1 MPWLP
6 PSISFPDSNVSA
18 QAAMGARAAEHGSLQ
33 LQEGR
38 DEALIAGSRGHS
50 RQRASEQLFRVAPAR
65 HCRVPPAGLRGARG
79 RGSAGR
85 TGPGGSLPASG
96 CRGAALLRCPPSCP
110 APRPAAAS
118 SSAEGAAAPRGAV
131 WAGPGRAERWAL
143 PRRGPDLWC
152 GQERPELGPA
162 LLLSACRRARQGP
175 MAGGLGPR
183 LLALALALALGPAGV
198 WAQLSLTESGGGL
211 RAPGDSVQLSCQG
224 SGLNFEDYSVRWYR
238 QAPGGSLEWVS
249 YISSQSGSTKQYGA
263 AVQGRATASRDNSR
277 SESSLSLQHLHV
289 GDSARYFCAVR
300 TGTGNPSE
308 L

>member
-183 LLALALALALGPAGV
+183 LLALALALGPAGV
-198 WAQLSLTESGGGL
+198 WAELKVVESGGGL
-211 RAPGDSVQLSCQG
+211 RAPGDSVHLSCQG
-224 SGLNFEDYSVRWYR
+224 YGFTFGNYHVLWYR

-249 YISSQSGSTKQYGA
+249 FISYDGSTVEYGK
-263 AVQGRATASRDNSR
+263 AVKGRASVSRDNSQ
-277 SESSLSLQHLHV
+277 SKSSLSLSSLVPQ
-289 GDSARYFCAVR
+289 DSAHYFCAVR
-300 TGTGNPSE
+300 TGTGNPAE

>member
-198 WAQLSLTESGGGL
+198 WTELNLVESGGRL
-211 RAPGDSVQLSCQG
+211 RAAGGSVQLSCQG
-224 SGLNFEDYSVRWYR
+224 SGLSFEYYDVWWYR
-238 QAPGGSLEWVS
+238 QAPGGSLEWMS
-249 YISSQSGSTKQYGA
+249 YLNSDGSTVEYSK
-263 AVQGRATASRDNSR
+263 AVEGRASVSRDNSQ
-277 SESSLSLQHLHV
+277 SKSSLSLSSLELK
-289 GDSARYFCAVR
+289 DSAHYFCAVP
-300 TGTGNPSE
+300 TGTGNPAE

>member
-1 MPWLP
+1 M
-6 PSISFPDSNVSA
+6 
-18 QAAMGARAAEHGSLQ
+18 
-33 LQEGR
+33 
-38 DEALIAGSRGHS
+38 
-50 RQRASEQLFRVAPAR
+50 
-65 HCRVPPAGLRGARG
+65 RGARG

-85 TGPGGSLPASG
+85 AGPGGSLPASG

-131 WAGPGRAERWAL
+131 WAGRGRAERWAL

-162 LLLSACRRARQGP
+162 LLLSASRRARQGP

-183 LLALALALALGPAGV
+183 LLALALALGPAGV
-198 WAQLSLTESGGGL
+198 WTQLSLVESGGGL
-211 RAPGDSVQLSCQG
+211 RAPGDSVHLSCQG
-224 SGLNFEDYSVRWYR
+224 SGFTFGSYHVLWYR

-249 YISSQSGSTKQYGA
+249 YINY
-263 AVQGRATASRDNSR
+263 QGRITKYGKAVEGRASVSRDNSQ
-277 SESSLSLQHLHV
+277 SKSSLSLSSLVPQ
-289 GDSARYFCAVR
+289 DSAHYFCAVR
-300 TGTGNPSE
+300 TGTGNPAE